1 MKTCLAS
8 SIALGLGLVMV
19 LRAGPFT
26 TSVVTHLPPC
36 CRVLPT
42 TNEPSERSLYLL
54 ESTWTSDVG
63 RKVKL
68 GVLRGRRQVLAMVF
82 TRCEFACPIIV
93 DDLQR
98 IQRTLA
104 PELRDQVDFVLVS
117 FDPERDTPGV
127 LRAYRQ
133 QMHLGEDHWTLLTGR
148 PDDVRELAVLL
159 GVNYQR
165 DARGQ
170 FAHSNVITVLNAE
183 GEIIHR
189 QVGLGRGPAETVAAL
204 TATLPAE
211 AKR

>member
-8 SIALGLGLVMV
+8 LLALGLVMV
-19 LRAGPFT
+19 LRAEPLKT
-26 TSVVTHLPPC
+26 TAVTHLPPC
-36 CRVLPT
+36 CRAALT
-42 TNEPSERSLYLL
+42 TNAPTDRSLYLL
-54 ESTWTSDVG
+54 DSTWTSDVG

-68 GVLRGRRQVLAMVF
+68 GVLRGRPQVLAMVF
-82 TRCEFACPIIV
+82 TRCESACPIIV

-104 PELRDQVDFVLVS
+104 PELRDRVDFVLVS
-117 FDPERDTPGV
+117 FDTERDTPEA

-133 QMHLGEDHWTLLTGR
+133 QMHLGTDHWTLLTGR

-189 QVGLGRGPAETVAAL
+189 QVGLNQEPAETVAAL
-204 TATLPAE
+204 AAMSQ
-211 AKR
+211 AKTGR

>member
-1 MKTCLAS
+1 MNTCLAS
-8 SIALGLGLVMV
+8 SIALGLVLV
-19 LRAGPFT
+19 LRAGPVT
-26 TSVVTHLPPC
+26 TSVVPHLPPC
-36 CRVLPT
+36 CRAAPA
-42 TNEPSERSLYLL
+42 TNAPSDRSLYLL
-54 ESTWTSDVG
+54 ESDWTSDVG

-68 GVLRGRRQVLAMVF
+68 GVLRGRQQVLAMVF
-82 TRCEFACPIIV
+82 TRCESACPIIV
-93 DDLQR
+93 DDLLR

-117 FDPERDTPGV
+117 FDPERDTPDV

-133 QMHLGEDHWTLLTGR
+133 QMHLAADHWTLLTGR

-189 QVGLGRGPAETVAAL
+189 QVGLGQGPAETVAAL
-204 TATLPAE
+204 AATSPAK
-211 AKR
+211 AGR